1 MAEKTKWITAD
12 ELFKK
17 HKFDP
22 EAPANKAAVA
32 AMLAEQDE
40 VALSDL
46 RKTLELTQTDVAQK
60 LSVSQNRISQIEL
73 ADLEAMQLST
83 IRSYVEAL
91 GGQLVLG
98 AVIKNKIVAIR
109 ESAPKRTK

>member
-12 ELFKK
+12 DLFKK
-17 HKFDP
+17 HNYDP
-22 EAPANKAAVA
+22 ESPANKAAVA

-46 RKTLELTQTDVAQK
+46 RKTLELTQTEVAQK

-73 ADLEAMQLST
+73 ADLGT
-83 IRSYVEAL
+83 IQIETLRNYLDAL
-91 GGQLVLG
+91 GGELILG
-98 AVIKNKIVAIR
+98 AYINGEILVIR
-109 ESAPKRTK
+109 EKAPE

>member
-17 HKFDP
+17 HNFDP

-32 AMLAEQDE
+32 AMLTEQDE
-40 VALSDL
+40 IALSDL
-46 RKTLELTQTDVAQK
+46 RKTFELTQTELAEK

-73 ADLEAMQLST
+73 ADLGT
-83 IRSYVEAL
+83 IQVETLRNYLGAL
-91 GGQLVLG
+91 GGELILG
-98 AVIKNKIVAIR
+98 AYINGEILVIR
-109 ESAPKRTK
+109 EKAPE

>member
-1 MAEKTKWITAD
+1 MVEKTKWITAD

-32 AMLAEQDE
+32 AMLVEQDE

-46 RKTLELTQTDVAQK
+46 RKTLELTQTEVAQK

-73 ADLEAMQLST
+73 ADLGT
-83 IRSYVEAL
+83 IQIETLRNYLDAL
-91 GGQLVLG
+91 GGELILG
-98 AVIKNKIVAIR
+98 AYIHGEILVIR
-109 ESAPKRTK
+109 EKAPE